1 MKSLRTL
8 KVKAFTVI
16 EMEDSKILY
25 ILQFMTIFSDVT
37 CTLSIKALAMVFW
50 LS

>member
-8 KVKAFTVI
+8 KVKAFTLI
-16 EMEDSKILY
+16 EMKDSKILY

-37 CTLSIKALAMVFW
+37 CTFSISALTIAFW
-50 LS
+50 PS